1 MPDHELW
8 LAEFRDSEGNPTLSY
23 GVHGMPIKTVG
34 QRWSPATRPSPT
46 TSCLVFSLCWLAA
59 LPAQWRTDQ
68 GVRGTFIHASR
79 ISRDVARSS
88 CLDLGDPTFVPQARR
103 VEPCRPRALRSLA
116 RIGGLVWSSGEYNS
130 RWVLAP
136 GDTEEE
142 REIVLYRPEELRSV
156 RLVLKALR
164 PPDANTDALIA
175 VDECVNG
182 TGGCAQTFMSYR
194 DGHGKGVVRQFEDS
208 LRQRFPGAINHGYH
222 VDLASMRFEAS
233 VFSPRDANCCP
244 SHVAVGAVTFRGD
257 TLRLASLR
265 LRDAVNK

>member
-1 MPDHELW
+1 M
-8 LAEFRDSEGNPTLSY
+8 SSG
-23 GVHGMPIKTVG
+23 
-34 QRWSPATRPSPT
+34 SPSSAIRRVTPHSPMAYT
-46 TSCLVFSLCWLAA
+46 ECQSKQLGSGGHL
-59 LPAQWRTDQ
+59 LPAHRRQRRVWCFHFAGSPRCQPNGGQT
-68 GVRGTFIHASR
+68 RAFAAHSSIASR

-164 PPDANTDALIA
+164 PPDANTDALVA